1 MGLSPALAVL
11 PLEDC
16 LSKRTLYPAISPC
29 RAWQRPF
36 GKLRFQPTNL
46 SFQPKDGEVS
56 MALSGYLEYLP
67 HRFLVNNKR
76 EFFHL
81 NRDPRPRFDKDYM
94 HVQETLPSLIMPP
107 WSRMNVLT
115 TSSFPGGIL
124 TVHCKKLQ
132 VKKYCSY
139 NILEEYENMRDTWK
153 EPW

>member
-36 GKLRFQPTNL
+36 GKLRFPPTNL
-46 SFQPKDGEVS
+46 LSFRPKDGEVS
-56 MALSGYLEYLP
+56 IALSGYLEYLP

-81 NRDPRPRFDKDYM
+81 NRDPGPRFDKDYM
-94 HVQETLPSLIMPP
+94 HVQESLPSLIMPP
-107 WSRMNVLT
+107 WSRMNVLNNVFI
-115 TSSFPGGIL
+115 SWRNLNCP
-124 TVHCKKLQ
+124 LQ
-132 VKKYCSY
+132 KV
-139 NILEEYENMRDTWK
+139 TG
-153 EPW
+153 

>member
-36 GKLRFQPTNL
+36 GKLHFPPTNL
-46 SFQPKDGEVS
+46 LSFRSKDGEVS
-56 MALSGYLEYLP
+56 KALSGYLENLP

-81 NRDPRPRFDKDYM
+81 NRDPGPRFDKDYM
-94 HVQETLPSLIMPP
+94 HVQESLPSLIMPP

-115 TSSFPGGIL
+115 TSSFPGRIL
-124 TVHCKKLQ
+124 TVHCKTLQ

-139 NILEEYENMRDTWK
+139 NILEEYENMRDT
-153 EPW
+153 